1 MRRALEKL
9 TFVLLSL
16 AATSLV
22 SFVLLS
28 RVTDARAGRLP
39 SQPLLFNPHP
49 NNVRDLTL
57 AAVRDVASAGSGMER
72 GRAQLS
78 RLGGA
83 AIPFVLPALDSLEP
97 VARGRVALALVPV
110 ARRMG
115 VADES
120 ELATPERAIA
130 FFTRFWQ
137 DRGVDFRGAAV
148 RRKVQRLAD
157 RALALRRKE
166 VIELDT
172 FALSELLD
180 ALGRIHGAEDVKR
193 AARLTPVLAHVTGN
207 RWTVPPQATPRE
219 ATEVVARWRDWALEH
234 RSDFVSLDGPGR
246 LSAMLLQTR
255 YFRWLSSLRRA
266 VTGEDPRGRG
276 ELETVLSAGR
286 HSAVLGVLGILGGLL
301 LGVAFAVARDRAS
314 RAVRYLTGGVMALS
328 TLPLAYA
335 ALRGAALGAFG
346 VFASVALLVGATLA
360 VELGPSRP
368 TRGRWRQALARSG
381 PLVPLSLSAVLAGE
395 ATLGTGLGALALEAL
410 VQSDLSRLMWIAL
423 LLSAIGA
430 LAATT
435 TEGALRVRAPRA
447 APERELEPAPRRGRF
462 LVAALV
468 LLSLLAAFALVEP
481 LIGPGTTATFSHQLG
496 GTLVTLGAA
505 LGAAIAVTL
514 LVGLLAGG
522 ISRSFDTGLT
532 RVLELVCA
540 LPQPLFACWAFSLGG
555 ATGALVLGSLRG
567 VEIAHVLRSR
577 LAEQRASDELDR
589 PNTDRAPLAPYL
601 RRLLPLA
608 LAPAATALALTVPWL
623 ASLEAA
629 TARLGGPTPGTLATT
644 LSRGSTAGVAAALVL
659 VLLGLALLSLVH
671 ELTPRESED
680 AHASAVVLPLKR
692 RLNSD
697 APPPLEPTL
706 PLAASENPTASDP
719 MPDTPQGPKH

>member
-39 SQPLLFNPHP
+39 SQPLLFNPQP
-49 NNVRDLTL
+49 NNVRNLTL
-57 AAVRDVASAGSGMER
+57 AAVRDVASAGPRAEL
-72 GRAQLS
+72 GRAQLA

-83 AIPFVLPALDSLEP
+83 ALPFVLPALDSLEP
-97 VARGRVALALVPV
+97 VARGRVALALAPV

-115 VADES
+115 VADDA

-172 FALSELLD
+172 FALAELLD
-180 ALGRIHGAEDVKR
+180 ALGPIGGPEDVKR
-193 AARLTPVLAHVTGN
+193 VARLTPVLAHVTGN
-207 RWTVPPQATPRE
+207 RWTVAPNATPRE
-219 ATEVVARWRDWALEH
+219 ASDMVARWRGWALEH

-255 YFRWLSSLRRA
+255 YFRWLSSVRRA
-266 VTGEDPRGRG
+266 VTGEDPHGRG
-276 ELETVLSAGR
+276 ELDRVLSAAR
-286 HSAVLGVLGILGGLL
+286 SSVVLGVLGIVGGVL
-301 LGVAFAVARDRAS
+301 LGAGFAVARDRSLTA
-314 RAVRYLTGGVMALS
+314 ARYATSGVMALS
-328 TLPLAYA
+328 ALPLAYA
-335 ALRGAALGAFG
+335 ALRGAVLAGFG
-346 VFASVALLVGATLA
+346 VFLSVALIVGATIA
-360 VELGPSRP
+360 VELGAARP
-368 TRGRWRQALARSG
+368 TQGRLRQAVARSG
-381 PLVPLSLSAVLAGE
+381 PLVPLALSAVLAGE
-395 ATLGTGLGALALEAL
+395 AALGVGLGALALEAL
-410 VQSDLSRLMWIAL
+410 GRSDLSLLMWIAL
-423 LLSAIGA
+423 ALSAVGA

-435 TEGALRVRAPRA
+435 TEGALRVRAADATRQ
-447 APERELEPAPRRGRF
+447 RELEPAPRRRVF
-462 LVAALV
+462 LVAAV
-468 LLSLLAAFALVEP
+468 ASIALLAAFALVGP
-481 LIGPGTTATFSHQLG
+481 LLGQGTVAGFARQLG

-505 LGAAIAVTL
+505 LGAAVAVTL

-540 LPQPLFACWAFSLGG
+540 LPQPLFSCWAFSLGTV
-555 ATGALVLGSLRG
+555 TGAAVLGSLRG

-589 PNTDRAPLAPYL
+589 PSTERAPLAPYL

-629 TARLGGPTPGTLATT
+629 TARLGAATPGTLGST
-644 LSRGSTAGVAAALVL
+644 LARGSAAGGAAVLVL
-659 VLLGLALLSLVH
+659 VLLGLALLLLVH
-671 ELTPRESED
+671 ELTPRESDD
-680 AHASAVVLPLKR
+680 ANASAVVLPLKR

-697 APPPLEPTL
+697 APPPPDPVR
-706 PLAASENPTASDP
+706 PLAASETAPVSAP
-719 MPDTPQGPKH
+719 EAEPQSSKR

>member
-22 SFVLLS
+22 SFVLLA

-83 AIPFVLPALDSLEP
+83 ALPFVLPALDSLEP

-110 ARRMG
+110 ALRMG
-115 VADES
+115 VADAS

-172 FALSELLD
+172 FALGELLD
-180 ALGRIHGAEDVKR
+180 ALGRIEGHEDVKR

-207 RWTVPPQATPRE
+207 RWTVAPHATPRE
-219 ATEVVARWRDWALEH
+219 ATQVVARWRDWALEQ
-234 RSDFVSLDGPGR
+234 RSDFVSLDGPAR

-255 YFRWLSSLRRA
+255 YFRWLSSLQRA

-276 ELETVLSAGR
+276 ELEAVLSAGR
-286 HSAVLGVLGILGGLL
+286 GSAVLGVFGMFGGVL
-301 LGVAFAVARDRAS
+301 LGAAFAVARDRS
-314 RAVRYLTGGVMALS
+314 LRAARYLTGVVMALS

-335 ALRGAALGAFG
+335 ALRGAALGVFG
-346 VFASVALLVGATLA
+346 VFASVALLVGATIA
-360 VELGPSRP
+360 VELGASRP
-368 TRGRWRQALARSG
+368 TQSRLRQAVARSG
-381 PLVPLSLSAVLAGE
+381 PLVPLALSAVLAGE
-395 ATLGTGLGALALEAL
+395 ATLGVGLGALALEAL
-410 VQSDLSRLMWIAL
+410 TRSDLSRLMWIAL
-423 LLSAIGA
+423 ALSAFGA

-435 TEGALRVRAPRA
+435 TEGALRVRATRDA
-447 APERELEPAPRRGRF
+447 TERELEPAPRRGIF
-462 LVAALV
+462 LVAALA
-468 LLSLLAAFALVEP
+468 LIALLASLALLEP
-481 LIGPGTTATFSHQLG
+481 LIGAGAAATFARQLG

-505 LGAAIAVTL
+505 LGAAVAVTL

-540 LPQPLFACWAFSLGG
+540 LPQPLFSCWAFSLGG
-555 ATGALVLGSLRG
+555 ATGAAVLGSLRG

-589 PNTDRAPLAPYL
+589 PSTDRAPLAPYL

-608 LAPAATALALTVPWL
+608 VAPAATALALTVPWL

-644 LSRGSTAGVAAALVL
+644 LSRGSAAGVAAVLVL
-659 VLLGLALLSLVH
+659 LLLGLALLSLVH
-671 ELTPRESED
+671 ELTPRESEE
-680 AHASAVVLPLKR
+680 AHGSTVVLPLKR

-697 APPPLEPTL
+697 APPPPEPAT
-706 PLAASENPTASDP
+706 PRDDSESSPPSDP
-719 MPDTPQGPKH
+719 AAEAPQSSKS